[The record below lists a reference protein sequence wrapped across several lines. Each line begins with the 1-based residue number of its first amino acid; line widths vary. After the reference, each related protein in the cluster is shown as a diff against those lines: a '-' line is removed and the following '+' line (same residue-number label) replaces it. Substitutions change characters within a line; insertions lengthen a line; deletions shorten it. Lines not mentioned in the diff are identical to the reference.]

1 MADYKQIQQIAR
13 ASLMADFFAV
23 RIEEEDLYEDL
34 RKMLVKIKL
43 ATPLPAL
50 DQLKAIAARSPDVT
64 AFIEAVK
71 QADLFTSM
79 RDLLMK
85 VKIGL

>member
-23 RIEEEDLYEDL
+23 RIDEEELYEDL
-34 RKMLVKIKL
+34 RKMLASIKL
-43 ATPLPAL
+43 ASPLPAL
-50 DQLKAIAARSPDVT
+50 DKLKAIAQSSGDAT

-71 QADLFTSM
+71 AADLFTGM

-85 VKIGL
+85 VKIGF